1 MMSATLF
8 SKMRELEKLG
18 VITTEAVYRYG
29 MGAGERYLYKGAP
42 VRLIPNF
49 VGNSKMID
57 AEGEPVFF
65 QEPHDLYIS
74 EETKEIIAF
83 AKS

>member
-1 MMSATLF
+1 MSVTIF

-18 VITTEAVYRYG
+18 VVTTETVYRYG

-49 VGNSKMID
+49 VGNSKLLD
-57 AEGEPVFF
+57 AEGQPVYF
-65 QEPHDLYIS
+65 QDPHDVYIS
-74 EETKEIIAF
+74 ETTKEIICF